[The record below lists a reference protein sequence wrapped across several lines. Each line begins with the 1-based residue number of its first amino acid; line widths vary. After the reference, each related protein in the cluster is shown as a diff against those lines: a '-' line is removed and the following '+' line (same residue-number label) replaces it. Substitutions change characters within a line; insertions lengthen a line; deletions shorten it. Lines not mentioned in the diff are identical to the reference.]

1 MKERMKNEITCTLKT
16 TPYFWKDGKHLHSRS
31 YYSYI
36 HHPLYCKSP
45 LLSLN
50 SQRATVVASIGHIP
64 LRHFIKQLYST
75 LKNNEFLHTCSLEDL
90 KKIARKKK
98 PITKQ
103 INNGSNNGGSQ
114 LLRGTTGHYQNIKA
128 RPWQE

>member
-1 MKERMKNEITCTLKT
+1 MKDCMKNEITYTLKT
-16 TPYFWKDGKHLHSRS
+16 TPSFWRDGKHLHLRS

-36 HHPLYCKSP
+36 HHPLYYKSP
-45 LLSLN
+45 LLSFN
-50 SQRATVVASIGHIP
+50 SQRATVVASIGHIL

-75 LKNNEFLHTCSLEDL
+75 LKSNEYLRTRSLKDL
-90 KKIARKKK
+90 KKIAGKKK
-98 PITKQ
+98 PTARQ

-114 LLRGTTGHYQNIKA
+114 LLPGTTRRCRDIKA